1 MKRLVVYLN
10 NSPVGELAQNA
21 SGLMQFTYRADWL
34 SRKDSMPLS
43 RSLPLEDVTFK
54 GKQAR
59 SFFAGI
65 LPEEGPRQRIAEV
78 LGISNQNDFAMLERI
93 GGECAGAVCLLPEG
107 VPPPALHE
115 KLLRELNADELEKM
129 ISELPRRPLLAGESG
144 LRLSLAGAQD
154 KIAVTVQGAN
164 IALPLG
170 NTPST
175 HIIKPEPD
183 RFPGLAVTELLCMKL
198 ARAIGLNVP
207 DTSLLQ
213 VGNKP
218 CMLVQRYDRAVM
230 AGGFVSRIHQEDFCQ
245 ALGYPPEH
253 KYQQEGGPLVRDC
266 IALLRE
272 WSTVPALDIPVFLDG
287 LIFNMLI
294 GNADAHGKNYSL
306 LYQNGERRIAPFYDL
321 VCTLS
326 WPELSKTPAMK
337 IGRSETIESI
347 TAVHWKKMAEES
359 KIGWPMVRDRIQQIS
374 QTVADNIHPV
384 EEQCASLNL
393 FKTSQVADIIKRR
406 AESIQQGLS
415 QDERN

>member
-10 NSPVGELAQNA
+10 NTPVGELAQNA
-21 SGLMQFTYRADWL
+21 GGLMQFTYSPEWL
-34 SRKDSMPLS
+34 ARKDSMPLS
-43 RSLPLEDVTFK
+43 RSLPLENVTFK
-54 GKQAR
+54 GKRAR

-65 LPEEGPRQRIAEV
+65 LPEEGPRRRIAEV

-107 VPPPALHE
+107 MPPPALNE
-115 KLLRELNADELEKM
+115 KLLRELNAVELGKI

-154 KIAVTVQGAN
+154 KIAVTVQGGN

-183 RFPGLAVTELLCMKL
+183 RFPGLAVTEWLCMKL

-213 VGNKP
+213 VGDKP
-218 CMLVQRYDRAVM
+218 CILVQRYDRSVTAD
-230 AGGFVSRIHQEDFCQ
+230 GFVQRTHQEDFCQ

-253 KYQQEGGPLVRDC
+253 KYQQEGGPLVSDC
-266 IALLRE
+266 IALLRD
-272 WSTVPALDIPVFLDG
+272 WSSVPALDIPAFLDG

-306 LYQNGERRIAPFYDL
+306 LYQDGERRLSPFYDL

-337 IGRSETIESI
+337 IGRSESIETI
-347 TAVHWKKMAEES
+347 TAVHWKKMSEES
-359 KIGWPMVRDRIQQIS
+359 KIGWPMVRDRIRQIS
-374 QTVADNIHPV
+374 QAVADNIRPI
-384 EEQCASLNL
+384 EEQCASQNPS
-393 FKTSQVADIIKRR
+393 KTLEVADIIRRR

-415 QDERN
+415 QA